1 MGGGG
6 SKQETQS
13 DVVTNLISKVCTKA
27 TQKCVNMSESE
38 QTAKIGPMKNSTISN
53 ITMVQQVTV
62 SMNCK
67 FDAQAIAS
75 LQDAIA
81 NELSSTTGQTSQ
93 AVLGALNAM
102 SGEKSN
108 TLQVSR
114 IKTQIQKE
122 INNEF
127 ISEVAN
133 IVNSSQ
139 KIEIESM
146 EGSTL
151 KNLSMEQSVNVV
163 QNAFAQVLGKTD
175 LITAIKNEDKK
186 ESVLDQRNPISD
198 TITAVSGLVDGALK
212 GASSLI
218 GSLNITVFIF
228 AIVVCVI
235 LFLFKDTIADM
246 LPVNVVRGIFGNK
259 VQEKA
264 YPQPPPYQT
273 PQPYQQQLAYQQN
286 YQPPQSYPE
295 QSNYQQPQPSVQ
307 AFPVTQPV
315 PNTPVQP
322 FKSDYTQLNYTQ
334 PNYTP
339 SNYTQQPSA
348 PNLESPR
355 K

>member
-13 DVVTNLISKVCTKA
+13 DVVTNLMSKVCTKA
-27 TQKCVNMSESE
+27 TQKCVNMSASE

-108 TLQVSR
+108 TLQVSS

-127 ISEVAN
+127 LSEVAN

-139 KIEIESM
+139 KIEIASM

-151 KNLSMEQSVNVV
+151 KNLSMEQSVSVV

-235 LFLFKDTIADM
+235 LYLFKDTIADM

-259 VQEKA
+259 LQEKA
-264 YPQPPPYQT
+264 YPQPPPYQ
-273 PQPYQQQLAYQQN
+273 
-286 YQPPQSYPE
+286 PPQSYQPNYQPLQYYPE
-295 QSNYQQPQPSVQ
+295 QSYYQQPQPSVQ

-315 PNTPVQP
+315 PNAPVQP
-322 FKSDYTQLNYTQ
+322 FNLDDTPQ
-334 PNYTP
+334 PL
-339 SNYTQQPSA
+339 A
-348 PNLESPR
+348 PNLDSPR